1 VGFAS
6 TNLAKRCLSTEL
18 RVFQNHATAVLDKEN
33 KGVYLEPYVKE
44 NNDFSFILEQ
54 LDAMI
59 ERSWAVSSLMIDR
72 LVDNSQNYEELN
84 FLEYYLYRFRHSPSG
99 HFLRPWTVL
108 NLFDKCLSLDQ
119 EIYSEKLKELLF
131 RMLENRTQYGLFPH
145 GSSYNYLFEK
155 LAETE
160 NLNENPQVYENGV
173 RHSDYSV
180 KLVRNAFYA
189 EKFED
194 PVTAILSTEI
204 VLSYL
209 QEHLKDGENKI
220 DDIEDILLRDFGGV
234 LVAAMTLHKNDS
246 SIFSEEIHALGHSL
260 LNRLEK
266 KFLENNEFRKMYQKP
281 FAPLSQVPKYTEE
294 KTPDTQNDSNLLNSA
309 VKSFAKIDKNS
320 TEIINKQHKSD
331 LEDFK
336 HWSSLKSHLSEREA
350 KIVDTRT
357 NKYYYSKIHEA
368 MDTEARVSAITKRGL
383 WNLATEA
390 ERSAAGRAVGI
401 ESDSEN
407 IFKEYTDGETRYTE
421 ISAFAI
427 HDLDLEQ
434 TIAEPV
440 RQFESSDGNV
450 EMFAG
455 FTFDAQSVT
464 HRWVGNRP
472 LALAHYAMRSLD
484 DASLKKL
491 LEKSD
496 VKEGIYNFG

>member
-1 VGFAS
+1 
-6 TNLAKRCLSTEL
+6 
-18 RVFQNHATAVLDKEN
+18 
-33 KGVYLEPYVKE
+33 
-44 NNDFSFILEQ
+44 

-59 ERSWAVSSLMIDR
+59 ERSWAVSSLMVDR

-99 HFLRPWTVL
+99 HFLRPWTIL
-108 NLFDKCLSLDQ
+108 TLFNKCLTLDQ

-131 RMLENRTQYGLFPH
+131 RMLENRTQYGIFPH
-145 GSSYNYLFEK
+145 GSSYNYLFES
-155 LAETE
+155 LSESD
-160 NLNENPQVYENGV
+160 NLHENPQIYDGGV
-173 RHSDYSV
+173 RHSEFLL
-180 KLVRNAFYA
+180 KLARNAFYA
-189 EKFED
+189 EKFENKI
-194 PVTAILSTEI
+194 TAIMSVEI

-209 QEHLKDGENKI
+209 QENTVE
-220 DDIEDILLRDFGGV
+220 DISDDILLRDLGGI
-234 LVAAMTLHKNDS
+234 LVTVMSLHKDDI
-246 SIFSEEIHALGHSL
+246 SIFSSEVNDLGNSI

-266 KFLENNEFRKMYQKP
+266 KFLEENQFRKMYQQP
-281 FAPLSQVPKYTEE
+281 FAPLSQLPKYVEE
-294 KTPDTQNDSNLLNSA
+294 TKPDPENDESLIKSAINSFKQIDRNLS
-309 VKSFAKIDKNS
+309 KN
-320 TEIINKQHKSD
+320 IVLQHTLD
-331 LEDFK
+331 LEDFETWK
-336 HWSSLKSHLSEREA
+336 ELKAHLSEREA

-357 NKYYYSKIHEA
+357 NKYYYTKIHEA

-401 ESDSEN
+401 ESDSEK
-407 IFKEYTDGETRYTE
+407 IFKEYNDDETRYTE

-434 TIAEPV
+434 ELKAEV
-440 RQFESSDGNV
+440 REFESSDGNV

-472 LALAHYAMRSLD
+472 LALAHYALRSLD